1 MNNGFDFSDFLGDD
15 NVEHIDNECRGHGYE
30 IPVRVLIELHNAV
43 GHVSGKMHRR
53 MNVVKEHMKTC
64 GECLSKQI
72 ADGHLIEIKDFYKIS
87 KYSGN
92 GRLPKLHYMNN

>member
-1 MNNGFDFSDFLGDD
+1 
-15 NVEHIDNECRGHGYE
+15 
-30 IPVRVLIELHNAV
+30 
-43 GHVSGKMHRR
+43 